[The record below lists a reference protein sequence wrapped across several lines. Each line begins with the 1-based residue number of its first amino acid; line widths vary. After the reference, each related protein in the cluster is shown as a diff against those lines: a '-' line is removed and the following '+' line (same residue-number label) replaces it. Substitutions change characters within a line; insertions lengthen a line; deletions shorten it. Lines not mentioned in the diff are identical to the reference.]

1 MDDPGT
7 IQSELLL
14 REYDSLRQEILQRLS
29 TAYSHLGY
37 FGTLVAIAAGV
48 GNAKDWNW
56 FTGFMG
62 LLGLSI
68 LLWIFWN
75 NWNWLRRC
83 AEQVR
88 EIEGRVNELNESAK
102 LLTWESKVS
111 LMTRGVFLPPR
122 AFVEYSDS
130 ELASVV
136 GEQESAKAE

>member
-1 MDDPGT
+1 MDDPAKL
-7 IQSELLL
+7 QSELLL
-14 REYDSLRQEILQRLS
+14 REYDSLRQEILQRLG

-48 GNAKDWNW
+48 GKDANWNC
-56 FTGFMG
+56 FTGLVG

-88 EIEGRVNELNESAK
+88 EIEGRVNGLNGSTN
-102 LLTWESKVS
+102 LLTWESKVL
-111 LMTRGVFLPPR
+111 LMTRGVFIPPR
-122 AFVEYSDS
+122 GFVTYDAPKLISG
-130 ELASVV
+130 AS
-136 GEQESAKAE
+136 EQESAKAE